1 MIWSFPTFFL
11 CRLWCLFPFSLGG
24 TRCPGPCWP
33 RTCWL
38 SDFYPWK
45 GGLSYK
51 LCYCSVLV
59 FCLVHVLWA
68 WCILIPVLLNNLY
81 DGEDLRHFMPVML
94 RVWVKSV
101 FGFGLLVANQS
112 NYCPFLMGV
121 FLQVGKVGVSC
132 TQIPLLALEYE
143 PPRWTHVL
151 IPLYKL
157 WICFFKLML

>member
-1 MIWSFPTFFL
+1 M
-11 CRLWCLFPFSLGG
+11 SLMY
-24 TRCPGPCWP
+24 TYPC
-33 RTCWL
+33 
-38 SDFYPWK
+38 S
-45 GGLSYK
+45 SEQ
-51 LCYCSVLV
+51 SV
-59 FCLVHVLWA
+59 
-68 WCILIPVLLNNLY
+68 NLY

-143 PPRWTHVL
+143 PPR
-151 IPLYKL
+151 
-157 WICFFKLML
+157 